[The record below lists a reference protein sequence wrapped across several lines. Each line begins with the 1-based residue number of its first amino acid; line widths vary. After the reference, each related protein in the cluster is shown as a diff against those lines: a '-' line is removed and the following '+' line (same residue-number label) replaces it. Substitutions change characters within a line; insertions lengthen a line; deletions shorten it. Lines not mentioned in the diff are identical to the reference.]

1 MAKESQQ
8 TLLDHILEAARI
20 GENDDWEFKSAK
32 GGFPASL
39 WETYSA
45 MANSA
50 GGMIVLGAS
59 EFNGTVMLDGVS
71 KDQLAKLTK
80 TFWDQHNNRQI
91 INRPL
96 AASGDVQPAEFNK
109 GWLLVIRL
117 RQAGRHERPIY
128 KGQNPLD
135 GTFKRRHEGDYR
147 CSPEEVRRMFADAS
161 ELPVDARVLV
171 GFGLDDI
178 DPASLSAY
186 RNRFSASRPNHP
198 WLALNDKSLL
208 EQLGGWR
215 RDRENDREGLTLAG
229 LLMFGKHQAI
239 IAPGAAPAYMVD
251 YRDYCGRHRP
261 EDRWTDRLYPDGTW
275 EANLFQFYQRAWTR
289 LVADLKVP
297 FRLED
302 GQRIDDTPVHVALRE
317 AFVNSMI
324 HTDYMVGGGIV
335 IERYEDRYQLS
346 NPGTLLVSE
355 RSSGEAGFRSAAIC
369 HSSACS

>member
-1 MAKESQQ
+1 MAKASQQ

-59 EFNGTVMLDGVS
+59 ELNGTVTLDGVS

-96 AASGDVQPAEFNK
+96 AASGDVQPVEFDK
-109 GWLLVIRL
+109 GWLLVVRL

-128 KGQNPLD
+128 KGQNPFD

-161 ELPVDARVLV
+161 EVPADARVL
-171 GFGLDDI
+171 
-178 DPASLSAY
+178 A
-186 RNRFSASRPNHP
+186 
-198 WLALNDKSLL
+198 
-208 EQLGGWR
+208 
-215 RDRENDREGLTLAG
+215 AG
-229 LLMFGKHQAI
+229 SFKESCQ
-239 IAPGAAPAYMVD
+239 
-251 YRDYCGRHRP
+251 
-261 EDRWTDRLYPDGTW
+261 
-275 EANLFQFYQRAWTR
+275 
-289 LVADLKVP
+289 
-297 FRLED
+297 
-302 GQRIDDTPVHVALRE
+302 
-317 AFVNSMI
+317 
-324 HTDYMVGGGIV
+324 
-335 IERYEDRYQLS
+335 
-346 NPGTLLVSE
+346 
-355 RSSGEAGFRSAAIC
+355 
-369 HSSACS
+369 